1 MSWED
6 ILKDSSRFI
15 DMSGQI
21 NVSKLMKNM
30 TEISDLTSNNG
41 DIRKLFADIEDG
53 KITFDEAVK
62 ELKILTKEF
71 NNLSASVIESLMQ
84 VINYREMESWV
95 GKIF

>member
-53 KITFDEAVK
+53 KITSMRR
-62 ELKILTKEF
+62 LK
-71 NNLSASVIESLMQ
+71 N
-84 VINYREMESWV
+84 
-95 GKIF
+95 